1 MTELET
7 TCAQAQRRIKLDT
20 RLHEEGV
27 AVHVECRPDGV
38 YLTGSVARMAQ
49 RHYAEE
55 DVRLTAGEA
64 SLPLV
69 DELMVGP
76 ERPDGEV
83 RDKVIHTLV
92 ADSSIDETAITVEVQ
107 NGVVTLRGMVDSITK
122 KRLPGA
128 LCWWI
133 PGVRD
138 VRNELTVL
146 HPEDDSEDLLAEA
159 VELVL
164 DKDPLVDETG
174 VTVITHDGLV
184 RLIGTVAS
192 QIARD
197 AAEQDAWAV
206 PGTRRVQN
214 DLEIVSPPAPL
225 SETTPPAPRR

>member
-7 TCAQAQRRIKLDT
+7 VCAQAQRRIKLDK

-38 YLTGSVARMAQ
+38 CLTGSVARLAQ
-49 RHYAEE
+49 RYYAEE

-69 DELMVGP
+69 DDLMIGP

-83 RDKVIHTLV
+83 RDKVIRTLV
-92 ADSSIDETAITVEVQ
+92 ADPHIDETAITVEVQ
-107 NGVVTLRGMVDSITK
+107 NGVVTLRGMVDSITR

-138 VRNELTVL
+138 VRNGLTVL
-146 HPEDDSEDLLAEA
+146 YPEDDGEDLLAEA

-164 DKDPLVDETG
+164 DKDPLVDDSG
-174 VTVITHDGLV
+174 ITVITHDGLV
-184 RLIGTVAS
+184 HLTGTVTS
-192 QIARD
+192 EIARD
-197 AAEQDAWAV
+197 AAEQDAWSV
-206 PGTRRVQN
+206 LGTRRVQN
-214 DLEIVSPPAPL
+214 DLEIAPPPSPL
-225 SETTPPAPRR
+225 SETPPPASLR